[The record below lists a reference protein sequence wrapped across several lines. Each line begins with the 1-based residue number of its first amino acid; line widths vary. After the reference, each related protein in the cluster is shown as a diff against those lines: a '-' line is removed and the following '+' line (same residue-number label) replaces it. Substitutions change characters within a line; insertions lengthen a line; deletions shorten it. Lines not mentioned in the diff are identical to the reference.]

1 MTRDI
6 PNTRPPGRSS
16 AQVRGA
22 KQAVYIAFI
31 ANGFIFASW
40 AARIPQVRDG
50 LRVSPGV
57 LGLILLCAA
66 AGSTIATPLSGLVIT
81 WLGDS
86 RTVAVMAL
94 TAAAGMATV
103 GVGYRYGIPPVAAG
117 LFLFGFSSGTW
128 DVAMNVQGAA
138 VEQALGRVIMSRF
151 HAGWSIGTVA
161 GAGAGAAMVALGVP
175 VAVHLIAAALA
186 VAVAVPIAARR
197 FLPHAPVHA
206 DPAQRD
212 GTAARRSPLRAWT
225 EPRTLLIGLFV
236 LCMAFTEG
244 TSNDWLSLAV
254 IGGYHTAAA
263 LGTLTFAVFLAAM
276 TTGRW
281 FGPAFIDRHGRVRV
295 LRVCA
300 VTALAGLLLIEA
312 GGLLLAALAGAA
324 LLGLGTSLG
333 FPTGISAAADDPR
346 YAPGRVSTAA
356 SIGYLAFLAGPPSIG
371 FLADQVGV
379 LRGLSVAGVLLIVAF
394 LLSPVTAPI
403 SPSSDPPP
411 KAAESGH
418 RPPAP
423 GVGEGLDQRD
433 ATAARGSHDGRGDVM
448 SEFGGLENEAESLA
462 KDHPDQ
468 ADKGLD
474 AAAQFADRETGNKY
488 DSEIQGAEGAAE
500 KDLGGQGQGGQG

>member
-1 MTRDI
+1 MPDWPHAKGPPFVI
-6 PNTRPPGRSS
+6 ADGRPGARSPDK

-22 KQAVYIAFI
+22 TRAVYIAFI
-31 ANGFIFASW
+31 VNGFIFASW

-57 LGLILLCAA
+57 LGLILLSVA

-86 RTVAVMAL
+86 RTVAVMSL
-94 TAAAGMATV
+94 TAAAGMAIV
-103 GVGYRYGIPPVAAG
+103 AVGYRYGIPPVAAG

-138 VEQALGRVIMSRF
+138 VEQALGRSVMSRF
-151 HAGWSIGTVA
+151 HAGWSVGTVA

-175 VAVHLIAAALA
+175 VTVHLLAAALVVAA
-186 VAVAVPIAARR
+186 VVPIAARR
-197 FLPHAPVHA
+197 FLPHARA
-206 DPAQRD
+206 ETRRD
-212 GTAARRSPLRAWT
+212 GTAVRRSPLRAWT

-244 TSNDWLSLAV
+244 TSNDWLSLGV

-281 FGPAFIDRHGRVRV
+281 FGPPFIDRYGRVRV

-300 VTALAGLLLIEA
+300 ATAFVGLFVIEA
-312 GGLLLAALAGAA
+312 GGVLAAALAGAV

-371 FLADQVGV
+371 FLADHVGV

-394 LLSPVTAPI
+394 LLCPVTAPI
-403 SPSSDPPP
+403 SPSAPEPSSPP
-411 KAAESGH
+411 S
-418 RPPAP
+418 P
-423 GVGEGLDQRD
+423 GP
-433 ATAARGSHDGRGDVM
+433 GS
-448 SEFGGLENEAESLA
+448 S
-462 KDHPDQ
+462 
-468 ADKGLD
+468 
-474 AAAQFADRETGNKY
+474 
-488 DSEIQGAEGAAE
+488 
-500 KDLGGQGQGGQG
+500 

>member
-1 MTRDI
+1 VPDWPHAKGPPFVI
-6 PNTRPPGRSS
+6 ADGRPGARSPDK

-22 KQAVYIAFI
+22 TRAVYIAFI
-31 ANGFIFASW
+31 VNGFIFASW
-40 AARIPQVRDG
+40 AARIPQVSDG
-50 LRVSPGV
+50 PRVSPGV
-57 LGLILLCAA
+57 LGLILLSVAV
-66 AGSTIATPLSGLVIT
+66 GSTIATPLSGLVIT

-86 RTVAVMAL
+86 RTVAVMSL
-94 TAAAGMATV
+94 TAAAGMAIV
-103 GVGYRYGIPPVAAG
+103 AVGYRYGIPPVAAG

-138 VEQALGRVIMSRF
+138 VEQALGRSVMSRF
-151 HAGWSIGTVA
+151 HAGWSVGTVA

-175 VAVHLIAAALA
+175 VTVHLLAAALVVAA
-186 VAVAVPIAARR
+186 VVPIAARR
-197 FLPHAPVHA
+197 FLPHARA
-206 DPAQRD
+206 ETRRD
-212 GTAARRSPLRAWT
+212 GTAVRRSPLRAWT

-244 TSNDWLSLAV
+244 TSNDWLSLGV

-281 FGPAFIDRHGRVRV
+281 FGPPFIDRYGRVRV

-300 VTALAGLLLIEA
+300 ATAFVGLFVIEA
-312 GGLLLAALAGAA
+312 GGVLAAALAGAV

-371 FLADQVGV
+371 FLADHVGV

-394 LLSPVTAPI
+394 LLCPVTAPI
-403 SPSSDPPP
+403 SPSAPEPSSPP
-411 KAAESGH
+411 S
-418 RPPAP
+418 P
-423 GVGEGLDQRD
+423 GP
-433 ATAARGSHDGRGDVM
+433 GS
-448 SEFGGLENEAESLA
+448 S
-462 KDHPDQ
+462 
-468 ADKGLD
+468 
-474 AAAQFADRETGNKY
+474 
-488 DSEIQGAEGAAE
+488 
-500 KDLGGQGQGGQG
+500 

>member
-1 MTRDI
+1 VIADARPETRSPDK
-6 PNTRPPGRSS
+6 T
-16 AQVRGA
+16 QVRGA
-22 KQAVYIAFI
+22 TRAVYIAFI
-31 ANGFIFASW
+31 ANGFVFASW

-50 LRVSPGV
+50 LRVTPGV
-57 LGLILLCAA
+57 LGLILLSVAV
-66 AGSTIATPLSGLVIT
+66 GSTIATPLSGLVIT

-94 TAAAGMATV
+94 TAAVGMATV

-138 VEQALGRVIMSRF
+138 VEQALGRSVMSRF

-175 VAVHLIAAALA
+175 VTAHLLVVAVTVAAA
-186 VAVAVPIAARR
+186 VPFAAHR
-197 FLPHAPVHA
+197 FLPHAR
-206 DPAQRD
+206 PAPHQD
-212 GTAARRSPLRAWT
+212 GTAARRSPFRAWT

-244 TSNDWLSLAV
+244 TSNDWLSLGV
-254 IGGYHTAAA
+254 IDGYHTAAA

-281 FGPAFIDRHGRVRV
+281 FGPPFIDRYGRVRV

-300 VTALAGLLLIEA
+300 ATAFVGLFVIEA
-312 GGLLLAALAGAA
+312 GGVLAAALAGAL

-371 FLADQVGV
+371 FLADHVGV

-394 LLSPVTAPI
+394 LLCPVTAPI
-403 SPSSDPPP
+403 SPSAPEPGSPP
-411 KAAESGH
+411 
-418 RPPAP
+418 
-423 GVGEGLDQRD
+423 
-433 ATAARGSHDGRGDVM
+433 GRGPG
-448 SEFGGLENEAESLA
+448 SG
-462 KDHPDQ
+462 
-468 ADKGLD
+468 
-474 AAAQFADRETGNKY
+474 
-488 DSEIQGAEGAAE
+488 
-500 KDLGGQGQGGQG
+500 

>member
-6 PNTRPPGRSS
+6 TNTLPPGRSS
-16 AQVRGA
+16 AQAGSA
-22 KQAVYIAFI
+22 KRAVYTAFI

-50 LRVSPGV
+50 LRVTPGV
-57 LGLILLCAA
+57 LGLILLSVA

-103 GVGYRYGIPPVAAG
+103 AVGYRYGIPPVAAG

-138 VEQALGRVIMSRF
+138 VEQALGRSVMSRF

-175 VAVHLIAAALA
+175 VTAHLLVVAVTVAAA
-186 VAVAVPIAARR
+186 VPFAAHR
-197 FLPHAPVHA
+197 FLPHAR
-206 DPAQRD
+206 PAPHPD
-212 GTAARRSPLRAWT
+212 GTAARRRPFRAWT

-244 TSNDWLSLAV
+244 TSNDWLSLGV
-254 IGGYHTAAA
+254 IDGYHTAAA

-281 FGPAFIDRHGRVRV
+281 FGPPFIDRYGRVRV

-300 VTALAGLLLIEA
+300 ATAFVGLFVIEA
-312 GGLLLAALAGAA
+312 GGVLAAALAGAL

-371 FLADQVGV
+371 FLADHVGV

-394 LLSPVTAPI
+394 LLCPVTAPI
-403 SPSSDPPP
+403 SPSAPEPGSPP
-411 KAAESGH
+411 
-418 RPPAP
+418 
-423 GVGEGLDQRD
+423 
-433 ATAARGSHDGRGDVM
+433 GRGPG
-448 SEFGGLENEAESLA
+448 SS
-462 KDHPDQ
+462 
-468 ADKGLD
+468 
-474 AAAQFADRETGNKY
+474 
-488 DSEIQGAEGAAE
+488 
-500 KDLGGQGQGGQG
+500 